1 MRAFSRT
8 MDIPCQQQLLLEDAK
23 ARFHLDVFGNG
34 FDNNIASIQQW
45 DVNGN
50 SLASVPTII
59 VNSGPED
66 GNDNAYP
73 LTTCSLK
80 IFLTLWTRIDEGSSS
95 APDTVL
101 NSLLGDIKKKLK
113 EDITRGGNAVDTAIT
128 SVEPF
133 DTIEG
138 QGEVGLVI
146 TVEVKYRHAQ
156 TNPKTVM

>member
-1 MRAFSRT
+1 MPNTVRENIFQNIKSALSL
-8 MDIPCQQQLLLEDAK
+8 ISVA
-23 ARFHLDVFGNG
+23 NG
-34 FDNNIASIQQW
+34 FDNNIASVQQW

-50 SLASVPTII
+50 ALGSVPVII
-59 VNSGPED
+59 INSGPED
-66 GNDNAYP
+66 GTDNAYP

-80 IFLTLWTRIDEGSSS
+80 IFLTLWTRIDEGSVN

-113 EDITRGGNAVDTAIT
+113 EDIARGGNAVDTSII

>member
-1 MRAFSRT
+1 MPNTVRENIFQ
-8 MDIPCQQQLLLEDAK
+8 DIKSALSLIS
-23 ARFHLDVFGNG
+23 VSNG
-34 FDNNIASIQQW
+34 FDNNIASVQQW

-50 SLASVPTII
+50 NLVSVPVII

-66 GNDNAYP
+66 GSDNAYP

-80 IFLTLWTRIDEGSSS
+80 VFLTLWTRIDEGSSS

-113 EDITRGGNAVDTAIT
+113 EDIARGGNAVDTSIT
-128 SVEPF
+128 AVEPF

>member
-1 MRAFSRT
+1 MPNTVRENIFQNVKSALSL
-8 MDIPCQQQLLLEDAK
+8 ISVA
-23 ARFHLDVFGNG
+23 NG
-34 FDNNIASIQQW
+34 FDNNIASVQQW

-59 VNSGPED
+59 INSGPED

-73 LTTCSLK
+73 LTTCALK

-95 APDTVL
+95 SPDTVL

>member
-1 MRAFSRT
+1 MPNTIRENIFQNIKSALSL
-8 MDIPCQQQLLLEDAK
+8 ISVA
-23 ARFHLDVFGNG
+23 NG
-34 FDNNIASIQQW
+34 FDNNIASVQQW

-50 SLASVPTII
+50 TLSAVPTII

-66 GNDNAYP
+66 GSDNAYP

-80 IFLTLWTRIDEGSSS
+80 IFLTLWTRIDEGSGS

-101 NSLLGDIKKKLK
+101 NSLLGDIKRKLK
-113 EDITRGGNAVDTAIT
+113 EDIARGGNAVDTAIT

-156 TNPKTVM
+156 INPKTVM

>member
-1 MRAFSRT
+1 MPNTIRENIFQNVKSALSL
-8 MDIPCQQQLLLEDAK
+8 ISVA
-23 ARFHLDVFGNG
+23 NG
-34 FDNNIASIQQW
+34 FDNNIASVQQW

-50 SLASVPTII
+50 TLASVPTII

-66 GNDNAYP
+66 GSDNAYP

-80 IFLTLWTRIDEGSSS
+80 IFLTLWTRIDEGSGS

-101 NSLLGDIKKKLK
+101 NSLLGDIKRKLK
-113 EDITRGGNAVDTAIT
+113 EDITRGGNAVDTTIT

-146 TVEVKYRHAQ
+146 TAEVKYRHAQ

>member
-1 MRAFSRT
+1 MPNTVRENIFQNIKSALSL
-8 MDIPCQQQLLLEDAK
+8 ISVA
-23 ARFHLDVFGNG
+23 NG
-34 FDNNIASIQQW
+34 FDNNIASVQQW

-50 SLASVPTII
+50 TLASVPTII

-66 GNDNAYP
+66 GSDNAYP

-80 IFLTLWTRIDEGSSS
+80 VFLTLWTRIDEGSPS

-113 EDITRGGNAVDTAIT
+113 EDITRGGNAVDTAVT

-146 TVEVKYRHAQ
+146 TLEVKYRHAQ
-156 TNPKTVM
+156 INPKTVM